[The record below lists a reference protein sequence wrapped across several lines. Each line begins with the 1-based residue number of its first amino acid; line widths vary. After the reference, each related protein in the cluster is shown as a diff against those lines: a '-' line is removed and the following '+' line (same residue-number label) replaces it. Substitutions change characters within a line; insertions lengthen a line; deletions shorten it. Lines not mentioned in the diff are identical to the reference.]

1 MPVERGEMTHSGLF
15 VRQKMKKVRVGGEEE
30 GEGGGRRAG
39 VLSDT
44 TGERRQA
51 KTGGR
56 SKSRN

>member
-1 MPVERGEMTHSGLF
+1 MTHSGLF

-39 VLSDT
+39 VLADT

-56 SKSRN
+56 NKGRN